1 MLADPL
7 KADII
12 ESELFFNT
20 QFLTKYDLVAQT
32 LINKENFQE
41 VFFQSS
47 DGLQLNGLFRKKAD
61 APYSII
67 FCAGFYPG
75 RKEGLASFVKLV
87 PENINILFF
96 DARGH
101 GKSEGRFFTNISNY
115 GIDEY
120 KDIIGAIQF
129 MHKETAN
136 KPLFIHGICAGAFH
150 ATHALA
156 RIDTTHYQIK
166 GFIFDSGLES
176 LLNACTV
183 PEKHFREKVIPSLLQ
198 KIYTSDSK
206 KKVKERYLCKLL
218 SSLTCT
224 TIRIVTT
231 LVKPSLEKR
240 EHTMALGN
248 HLNKITC
255 PIFFIHSYD
264 DSYCPIQCIK
274 DLTENASSK
283 MCWWLNQSEHALNHI
298 KHKDEYQKQLNIF
311 IANTIV

>member
-1 MLADPL
+1 M
-7 KADII
+7 
-12 ESELFFNT
+12 
-20 QFLTKYDLVAQT
+20 
-32 LINKENFQE
+32 
-41 VFFQSS
+41 
-47 DGLQLNGLFRKKAD
+47 NGLLRKNPD

-75 RKEGLASFVKLV
+75 RKEGLATFIKML

-101 GKSEGRFFTNISNY
+101 GKSEGRFFTNIYNY

-129 MHKETAN
+129 LQSETSN

-150 ATHALA
+150 ATHALS
-156 RIDTTHYQIK
+156 RIDTTHYHIK

-183 PEKHFREKVIPSLLQ
+183 PEKHFREKVIPNLLQ
-198 KIYTSDSK
+198 KIYTNDSK
-206 KKVKERYLCKLL
+206 KEIKERYICKLL
-218 SSLTCT
+218 SSLTCVAL
-224 TIRIVTT
+224 RAVTT
-231 LVKPSLEKR
+231 LVKPYLEKR
-240 EHTMALGN
+240 EHAMTLGN
-248 HLNKITC
+248 HLNKIVC
-255 PIFFIHSYD
+255 PILFIHSYD
-264 DSYCPIQCIK
+264 DTYCPIQCIK
-274 DLTENASSK
+274 DLTEKASTK
-283 MCWWLNQSEHALNHI
+283 MSWWLNQSEHALNHI